1 MICGEE
7 QGREE
12 EKKEGRRSEGEGGLD
27 VMESSSVCR
36 LCHLPVVSATSC
48 IALHAVYV

>member
-1 MICGEE
+1 VERSRGEK
-7 QGREE
+7 RRRRKEE
-12 EKKEGRRSEGEGGLD
+12 EVRGEGVLD
-27 VMESSSVCR
+27 VLESSSVCR